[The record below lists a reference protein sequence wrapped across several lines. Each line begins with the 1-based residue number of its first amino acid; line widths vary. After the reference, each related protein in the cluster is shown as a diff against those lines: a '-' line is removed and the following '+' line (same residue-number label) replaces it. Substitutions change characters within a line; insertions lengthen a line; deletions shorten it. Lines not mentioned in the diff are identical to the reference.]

1 MVYIRC
7 LGIDVVEVPSRG
19 IATLIRVVIQPC
31 STDEKKVKQDKARKL
46 KDEKQLGTLRCAP
59 GKATFGL
66 DGYVPI
72 VRSTGLSVEL
82 QAKASTD
89 WPGKCHLC
97 GTKGHTALECD
108 HKVEVDG
115 ETVYPLAYLFQKGL
129 VDKWGV
135 ITEKKRV
142 LSQVSRDR
150 IPPVTK

>member
-1 MVYIRC
+1 M
-7 LGIDVVEVPSRG
+7 
-19 IATLIRVVIQPC
+19 
-31 STDEKKVKQDKARKL
+31 
-46 KDEKQLGTLRCAP
+46 
-59 GKATFGL
+59 

-97 GTKGHTALECD
+97 GTKGHKALECD
-108 HKVEVDG
+108 HKVEIDG

-135 ITEKKRV
+135 ITEKGKKKKG
-142 LSQVSRDR
+142 L
-150 IPPVTK
+150 